1 MELSASKVSSSA
13 IATQSRTT
21 RISHDISSKSMLH
34 CKPYPATMQQINLQ
48 QIRNARISNSRI
60 FSSEERLWGTHEKS
74 IHVTVT
80 QKSSLLCQSMRTPRA
95 EEKERCLSSKDRSD
109 HSNARIGEEE
119 QRTTMAGRSIHSNP
133 GLAEACKFVQNDARY
148 VNERARNDIVL
159 LSRSILSLDAR
170 ARKDV
175 AILGS
180 EFLKLDAR
188 AREDTKKIDSGVKMK
203 AERLHHI
210 TSILK
215 DRAQSR
221 LERAATKHWSDGA
234 LKNDLRRADFR
245 AKQRAMEDALM
256 ALEFVQN
263 IHDLM
268 VSKMHKLSLSKQIG
282 PVADDETM
290 EFITLEKNGSTS
302 DIFPGEVSSDRIAA
316 IQDAY
321 FSMASALSEA
331 DGIDYTDP
339 EELELL
345 ITTLIDLDAMDGKTS
360 VSLLAECSSSPDAET
375 RRALANA
382 LAAAPSMW
390 ALGNAGMGALQRLAE
405 DRNPAIAAAA
415 SNAIYELKKQWEIEE
430 GDNWRFMVNLKPAD
444 ADEVDSQEDDHDS
457 KNAG

>member
-34 CKPYPATMQQINLQ
+34 CKPYPTTMQQINLQ

-74 IHVTVT
+74 IHVMVT

-109 HSNARIGEEE
+109 
-119 QRTTMAGRSIHSNP
+119 
-133 GLAEACKFVQNDARY
+133 
-148 VNERARNDIVL
+148 
-159 LSRSILSLDAR
+159 LSKSILSLDAR